1 MPMEPHVPMD
11 HIHEGQMDDNLLG
24 DDPNHIQEENDE
36 DLEGVQPP

>member
-24 DDPNHIQEENDE
+24 GDPNHIQEENDE
-36 DLEGVQPP
+36 DLEGV